1 MEILSPVHG
10 KITYDED
17 EIINFEKSIPGFND
31 IKRFILKEIEGSSFK
46 LLQSIDDVTVGFV
59 VISPFQVEEDYE
71 INLSEEV
78 IKTLEIKEATDVSGV
93 ILTKLDGTSKG
104 GIVLA
109 IRHELGIPIKYIGL
123 GEGVEDLEVFDI
135 EQYLYGLFA
144 DFFEE

>member
-17 EIINFEKSIPGFND
+17 EIIIFEKSIPGFND
-31 IKRFILKEIEGSSFK
+31 VKRFILKEIEGSSFK

-78 IKTLEIKEATDVSGV
+78 IKTLEIKEATDVLLYSLVTLNSKVEKITVNLKAPVV
-93 ILTKLDGTSKG
+93 INVNNKKAEQFIIDKEKYKIKHPLMKG
-104 GIVLA
+104 W
-109 IRHELGIPIKYIGL
+109 
-123 GEGVEDLEVFDI
+123 
-135 EQYLYGLFA
+135 
-144 DFFEE
+144 

>member
-31 IKRFILKEIEGSSFK
+31 VKRFILKEIEGSSFK

-59 VISPFQVEEDYE
+59 VISPFQVEENYE

-78 IKTLEIKEATDVSGV
+78 IKTLEIKEATDVLLYSLVTLNSKVEKITVNLKAPVV
-93 ILTKLDGTSKG
+93 INVNSKKAEQF
-104 GIVLA
+104 IIDKA
-109 IRHELGIPIKYIGL
+109 KYKIKHPLMKG
-123 GEGVEDLEVFDI
+123 
-135 EQYLYGLFA
+135 
-144 DFFEE
+144 

>member
-31 IKRFILKEIEGSSFK
+31 VKRFILKEIEGSSFK

-78 IKTLEIKEATDVSGV
+78 IKTLEIKEATDVLLYSLVTLNSKVEKITVNLKAPVV
-93 ILTKLDGTSKG
+93 INVNNKKAEQFIIDKEKYKIKHPLMKG
-104 GIVLA
+104 
-109 IRHELGIPIKYIGL
+109 
-123 GEGVEDLEVFDI
+123 
-135 EQYLYGLFA
+135 
-144 DFFEE
+144 

>member
-31 IKRFILKEIEGSSFK
+31 VKRFILKEIEGSSFK

-78 IKTLEIKEATDVSGV
+78 IKTLEIKEATDVLLYSLVTLNSKVEKITVNLKAPVV
-93 ILTKLDGTSKG
+93 INVNNKKAEQFIIDKAKYKIKHPLMKG
-104 GIVLA
+104 
-109 IRHELGIPIKYIGL
+109 
-123 GEGVEDLEVFDI
+123 
-135 EQYLYGLFA
+135 
-144 DFFEE
+144 

>member
-31 IKRFILKEIEGSSFK
+31 VKRFILKEIEGSSFK

-59 VISPFQVEEDYE
+59 VISPFQVEENYE

-78 IKTLEIKEATDVSGV
+78 IKTLEIKEATDVLLYSLVTLNSKVEKITVNLKAPVV
-93 ILTKLDGTSKG
+93 INVNNKKAEQFIIDKAKYKIKHPLMKG
-104 GIVLA
+104 
-109 IRHELGIPIKYIGL
+109 
-123 GEGVEDLEVFDI
+123 
-135 EQYLYGLFA
+135 
-144 DFFEE
+144 

>member
-31 IKRFILKEIEGSSFK
+31 VKRFILKEIEGSSFK

-78 IKTLEIKEATDVSGV
+78 IKTLEIKEATDVLLYSLVTLNSKVEKITVNLKAPVV
-93 ILTKLDGTSKG
+93 INVNNKKAEQFIIDKEKYKIKHPLMKG
-104 GIVLA
+104 W
-109 IRHELGIPIKYIGL
+109 Y
-123 GEGVEDLEVFDI
+123 
-135 EQYLYGLFA
+135 
-144 DFFEE
+144 

>member
-31 IKRFILKEIEGSSFK
+31 VKRFILKEIEGSSFK

-59 VISPFQVEEDYE
+59 VISPVEVEEDYE

-78 IKTLEIKEATDVSGV
+78 IKTLEIKEATDVLLYSLVTLNSKVEKITVNLKAPVV
-93 ILTKLDGTSKG
+93 INVNNKKAEQFIIDKAKYKIKHPLMKG
-104 GIVLA
+104 W
-109 IRHELGIPIKYIGL
+109 Y
-123 GEGVEDLEVFDI
+123 
-135 EQYLYGLFA
+135 
-144 DFFEE
+144 

>member
-78 IKTLEIKEATDVSGV
+78 IKTLEIKEATDVLLYSLVTLNSKVEKITVNLKAPVV
-93 ILTKLDGTSKG
+93 INVNNKKAEQFIIDKEKYKIKHPLMKG
-104 GIVLA
+104 W
-109 IRHELGIPIKYIGL
+109 Y
-123 GEGVEDLEVFDI
+123 
-135 EQYLYGLFA
+135 
-144 DFFEE
+144 

>member
-17 EIINFEKSIPGFND
+17 EIIIFEKSIPGFND

-78 IKTLEIKEATDVSGV
+78 IKTLEIKEATDVLLYSLVTLNSKVEKITVNLKAPVV
-93 ILTKLDGTSKG
+93 INVNNKKAEQFIIDKEKYKIKHPLMKG
-104 GIVLA
+104 
-109 IRHELGIPIKYIGL
+109 
-123 GEGVEDLEVFDI
+123 
-135 EQYLYGLFA
+135 
-144 DFFEE
+144 